1 MLSNHTPIPP
11 YVQVAHS
18 LGAFKVHGPKSPCV
32 DQAKLARRAEE
43 HYIIVEEVVQRVYD
57 YARTSAQHLSNVCG
71 REEEYYLRLMFHRGA
86 VLHPMPEQEA
96 LSSCQ
101 FTTSCE

>member
-1 MLSNHTPIPP
+1 MLSSHPTISPNASAT
-11 YVQVAHS
+11 HS
-18 LGAFKVHGPKSPCV
+18 LGAFKVHGLKSPGV